1 MVLYCNTIV
10 RLSSCLINQI
20 LYLLIKL
27 GSLHELF
34 DSEVHTI
41 SPVVS
46 WIGWDVDALGIG
58 IGKAQI
64 GIGGKPIL
72 KREDAEHGRTGEVVA
87 DYLRG
92 NIWCERVGGFALM
105 PK

>member
-1 MVLYCNTIV
+1 MY
-10 RLSSCLINQI
+10 
-20 LYLLIKL
+20 
-27 GSLHELF
+27 ELF
-34 DSEVHTI
+34 EGEVHTI
-41 SPVVS
+41 APVVP

-64 GIGGKPIL
+64 GIGGKPVL

-92 NIWCERVGGFALM
+92 NIR
-105 PK
+105 